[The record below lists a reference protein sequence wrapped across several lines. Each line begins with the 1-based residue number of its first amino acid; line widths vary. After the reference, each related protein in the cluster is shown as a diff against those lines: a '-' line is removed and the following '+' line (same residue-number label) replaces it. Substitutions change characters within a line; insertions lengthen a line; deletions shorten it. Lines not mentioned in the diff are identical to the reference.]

1 MALLQS
7 LLASYNPYIGQYH
20 IPSDFN
26 KDEKSLFLKNAIG
39 LLLAFLVMY
48 LLSLTG
54 IIILPTQT
62 IRYHYCE

>member
-26 KDEKSLFLKNAIG
+26 KDEKSL
-39 LLLAFLVMY
+39 
-48 LLSLTG
+48 
-54 IIILPTQT
+54 
-62 IRYHYCE
+62 